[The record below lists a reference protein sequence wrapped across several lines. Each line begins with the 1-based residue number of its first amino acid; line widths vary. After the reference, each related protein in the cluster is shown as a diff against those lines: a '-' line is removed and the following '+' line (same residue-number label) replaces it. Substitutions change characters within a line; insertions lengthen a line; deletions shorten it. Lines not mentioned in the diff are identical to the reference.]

1 MANLEEFRIPQYE
14 GCGIYAIVNSK
25 KMSCYIGSSKN
36 IKLRAI
42 NHKAHLKKGKHHNK
56 LLQKILKTEIHFV
69 LLYYVN

>member
-36 IKLRAI
+36 IKLRI
-42 NHKAHLKKGKHHNK
+42 PEKPRKIKAF
-56 LLQKILKTEIHFV
+56 QR
-69 LLYYVN
+69 